1 MSTRTILVAFS
12 GYPFT
17 IRALL
22 PHQRLAAV
30 AGSLRE
36 AGHEPTIHDFGSVE
50 GLARLYP
57 RHVRSTTQRFAD
69 RLFSETPASPWNAFS
84 TLWRLRGLG
93 ATLRDEEARV
103 CGDIA
108 DDLGRSG
115 DVDLAV
121 FCVDRAED
129 LRGAHLIASR
139 MLERSPSTRFVV
151 MGSFIEHYGGFL
163 LDLADTFEF
172 VILADPEV
180 AVAELA
186 GRLDVVRTAALPPN
200 VGTFCDGRLIISER
214 KNSAFPPPGRAC
226 YDEAAYPHFA
236 GDDKFKVLGL
246 EWTRGCPRD
255 CHTCPDARTVGGE
268 VSRKS
273 ARALTDD
280 MLRLAHEHGTR
291 VFRFVGPAPA
301 DNGVSVACEILNRGM
316 HAVYM
321 QPAAISEPGPSAFPT
336 LRAAGCLSV
345 SFGIDSGSQRLL
357 DDFYMRGFGV
367 TEAEDILRASREA
380 GLFTATRFTY
390 PCPAD
395 DYHTRAETVRMI
407 RRTTPDSAIV
417 QLPEALPGSNWFR
430 FAAEFGFVL
439 DVDGYLRRALNGKGR
454 GSLPLCSWKTLRS
467 RWSTRSLPQACREY
481 EELADEI
488 EEAGISTNVDPV
500 TALIARVSG
509 YEGHE
514 RDFGA
519 LLRRQLI
526 TGDAASLA
534 ALARR
539 FNERARL
546 SATTDMLSPL
556 PAAVGN

>member
-17 IRALL
+17 VRALL
-22 PHQRLAAV
+22 PNHRLAAV
-30 AGSLRE
+30 AGNLRD
-36 AGHEPTIHDFGSVE
+36 AGHEPSIHDFGSVE

-69 RLFSETPASPWNAFS
+69 RLFSETSANPWNALS
-84 TLWRLRGLG
+84 TVWRLRGLG
-93 ATLRDEEARV
+93 ATLRDEEDRV
-103 CGDIA
+103 CGAIA
-108 DDLGRSG
+108 EDLSRSR

-129 LRGAHLIASR
+129 LRGTHLIACA
-139 MLERSPSTRFVV
+139 MQKQLPATRFAV
-151 MGSFIEHYGGFL
+151 MGSFIERYSGFL
-163 LDLADTFEF
+163 AELADAFEF
-172 VILADPEV
+172 LILSEPET
-180 AVAELA
+180 AVPELA
-186 GRLDVVRTAALPPN
+186 GRLDAVRTAALPPN
-200 VGTFCDGRLIISER
+200 VGTFCAGRLIVSALR
-214 KNSAFPPPGRAC
+214 NGAFPPPGRAC
-226 YDEAAYPHFA
+226 YDEAAYPFLS
-236 GDDKFKVLGL
+236 GDDKFKVFGL

-273 ARALTDD
+273 ARALADD
-280 MLRLAHEHGTR
+280 MARLTHEHGTR

-301 DNGVSVACEILNRGM
+301 DNGVSVACEILNRGV

-321 QPAAISEPGPSAFPT
+321 QPAAISEPGPSAFTT
-336 LRAAGCLSV
+336 LRAAGCQSV
-345 SFGIDSGSQRLL
+345 SFGVDTGSQMLL
-357 DDFYMRGFGV
+357 DDFYLRGFGV
-367 TEAEDILRASREA
+367 TEAEAILRASREA

-395 DYHTRAETVRMI
+395 DYHTRAETVRLI
-407 RRTTPDSAIV
+407 RRTKPDSALV
-417 QLPEALPGSNWFR
+417 HLPEVLPGSNWFR

-439 DVDGYLRRALNGKGR
+439 DMDGFLRRALSGKGR
-454 GSLPLCSWKTLRS
+454 GSSPLCAWKSLRS
-467 RWSTRSLPQACREY
+467 RWSTRSLAQACREY
-481 EELADEI
+481 EELVDEI
-488 EEAGISTNVDPV
+488 EEAGVCTNVDPV

-514 RDFGA
+514 RDFSA
-519 LLRRQLI
+519 LLRRQLV

-539 FNERARL
+539 FNERARFTNT
-546 SATTDMLSPL
+546 AGVLSPL